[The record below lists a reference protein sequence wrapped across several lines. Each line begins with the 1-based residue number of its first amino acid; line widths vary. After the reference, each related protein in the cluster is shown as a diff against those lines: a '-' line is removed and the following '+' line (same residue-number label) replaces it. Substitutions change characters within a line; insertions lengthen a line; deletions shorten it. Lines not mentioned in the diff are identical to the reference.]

1 MNKKSPYLINI
12 LWSDEDQCYIAE
24 VPELEG
30 CITHGLTPTA
40 AAKHAEDAIESWIR
54 AAKKLNHPI
63 PEPVTKHRVSGK
75 FNVRLPK
82 ELHKAL
88 IIKSAQEG
96 TSLNHLISSLLSHSV

>member
-1 MNKKSPYLINI
+1 MKKNFPYLINI

-30 CITHGLTPTA
+30 CITHGPTPATA
-40 AAKHAEDAIESWIR
+40 AKNAQDAIASWIR
-54 AAKKLNHPI
+54 AAKRLSHPI
-63 PEPVTKHRVSGK
+63 PEAVAKRQVSGK
-75 FNVRLPK
+75 FNVRLPR

-88 IIKSAQEG
+88 VIKSVREG